1 MKKFSRE
8 LMDIGVDKASKKL
21 GLSRMKKN
29 LVKLY
34 LRSPSKIQAAIAKR
48 GVKNAMNKARHE
60 ILETLK
66 A

>member
-1 MKKFSRE
+1 MKKFSKE
-8 LMDIGVDKASKKL
+8 LMDIGVDKASKRL
-21 GLSRMKKN
+21 GLSKMKKN

-34 LRSPSKIQAAIAKR
+34 LRSPSKVQSAIAKR
-48 GVKNAMNKARHE
+48 GIKNAMNKARHE